1 MGELYFKTKGLTVG
15 YNGKPLIRDIEFGVE
30 RGEILTL
37 IGPNGSGKST
47 ILKSITKQ
55 LKILAGTVY
64 IAEDDLKTVSAKELA
79 KKMSVVLTERMKP
92 ELMSC
97 RDIVATGRYPY
108 TGNLGLLSE
117 EDEAIVQQ
125 SMESVH
131 VLDLQNRDFN
141 AISDGQRQRVL
152 LARALCQQPEII
164 ILDEPTSFL
173 DIRHKLELLSLLRK
187 LTKERDIAVIMS
199 LHEIDLAQK
208 VSDKVICVKGE
219 IIARYGTPAE
229 VFQEET
235 IRELYGIENGT
246 YDPLFG
252 SIELGRPQGTPE
264 ILVLSNG
271 GSGIP
276 VYRDLQKQGTPFAA
290 AILSTNDMDYA
301 VARHMATEIVT
312 AAPFQPITEEALDRT
327 MALVRSCKE
336 VIDAGVTIGQT
347 NQAMEEILA
356 EAERLGKR
364 KKVKQHDVL
373 PV

>member
-15 YNGKPLIRDIEFGVE
+15 YNGKPLIHDIEFEVE

-47 ILKSITKQ
+47 ILKSITRQ

-64 IAEDDLKTVSAKELA
+64 IGEKDMKGVSLKELA
-79 KKMSVVLTERMKP
+79 KQMSVVLTERMKP

-117 EDEAIVQQ
+117 EDEAIVLE

-152 LARALCQQPEII
+152 LARALCQKPEII

-173 DIRHKLELLSLLRK
+173 DIRHKLELLTLLRK
-187 LTKERDIAVIMS
+187 LTKERRIAVIMS

-219 IIARYGTPAE
+219 VIAQYGTPAT
-229 VFQEET
+229 VFREET
-235 IRELYGIENGT
+235 IRSLYEIENGT
-246 YDPLFG
+246 YDPVFG
-252 SIELGRPQGTPE
+252 SIEMGRPEGDPE
-264 ILVLSNG
+264 ILVISNG
-271 GSGIP
+271 GNGVSI
-276 VYRDLQKQGTPFAA
+276 YRHLQKKGRPFAA

-301 VARHMATEIVT
+301 IARHIASEVVT
-312 AAPFQPITEEALDRT
+312 APPFEPVPEEALQRT
-327 MALVRSCKE
+327 LALVHSCRI
-336 VIDAGVTIGQT
+336 VLNAGVTIGQT
-347 NQAMEEILA
+347 NQAVQTVLDEA
-356 EAERLGKR
+356 EALGKL
-364 KKVKQHDVL
+364 KKGRSHDL
-373 PV
+373 L